1 MFIIDS
7 FEYVRPLNLEPDT
20 SEEINSKINSLSG
33 DRKGNIFFNEKNKI
47 KIYNSKRYFNHN
59 YF

>member
-20 SEEINSKINSLSG
+20 PEEINSKINSLSG

-47 KIYNSKRYFNHN
+47 KIYN
-59 YF
+59 